1 MKYLLLFFLT
11 FSIQAETWIVTA
23 HNELTDSYFSCH
35 PENEKDGNG
44 CNKFSSESEANNFIE
59 KNKKAFGK
67 EERWIHEDWLTDKL
81 ADRII
86 DERVINPIPLTEKI
100 KAFFTRMDNPNSYTE
115 YLIKKDYTVKTKNIT
130 AEIESIELKKVKEKE
145 KVENIK
151 KIDID
156 NMTDDE
162 LKLIIKQLIK
172 KI

>member
-1 MKYLLLFFLT
+1 MPYWT
-11 FSIQAETWIVTA
+11 NVTA
-23 HNELTDSYFSCH
+23 FDFGSPKSGLASLETSKTVGPVEAYPFN
-35 PENEKDGNG
+35 
-44 CNKFSSESEANNFIE
+44 SESEANDFIE

-67 EERWIHEDWLTDKL
+67 EERWIHEDWKTDKL

-86 DERVINPIPLTEKI
+86 DERTINPIPLMEKV